1 MRDIEDY
8 VEKYGKTGFEK
19 YKVLYRRNK
28 IIEIITERHPERIL
42 EIGCGLEPLFQ
53 YICNTKFTIVEPSKL
68 FCDNVADLIQA
79 RDIYNV
85 ECKRGFFEDIAPS
98 LSKEYD
104 LIICSGLLHEVESPD
119 RLIKSIADI
128 CNGDTVVHINVP
140 NANSFHRLL
149 GKEMGILQDVHE
161 MSANNIDF
169 QQNNVFDK
177 NSLEKNVNDN
187 GLQVIEFGG
196 YFLKPFSHKQM
207 YEMMQKR
214 IVDEKVLDALYELG
228 KRMPELCSEIY
239 VNCIKNQ

>member
-8 VEKYGKTGFEK
+8 SEKYRKTGFEK
-19 YKVLYRRNK
+19 YKVLYRRKK

-42 EIGCGLEPLFQ
+42 EIGCGMDPLFP
-53 YICNTKFTIVEPSKL
+53 YICNTKFTIVEPSQI
-68 FCDNVADLIQA
+68 FCDNAEGLIQA
-79 RDIYNV
+79 RDIHNV
-85 ECKRGFFEDIAPS
+85 ECKKGFFEDIAPS

-104 LIICSGLLHEVESPD
+104 LIICSSLLHEVESPG
-119 RLIKSIADI
+119 RLIKSIADV
-128 CNGDTVVHINVP
+128 CNDGTVVHINVP
-140 NANSFHRLL
+140 NANSLHRLL
-149 GKEMGILQDVHE
+149 GKEMGILQDAHE

-177 NSLEKNVNDN
+177 NSLEKTVNDN

-207 YEMMQKR
+207 YEMMQKKV
-214 IVDEKVLDALYELG
+214 VDEKVLDGLYELG

-239 VNCIKNQ
+239 VNCIIK